1 MSHDCDKVAAEIQ
14 FVFINSHEQGG
25 DNSEELVTEAVCYL
39 LFKRPVLCMCVY
51 IQYIHMCGCVCLN
64 VCVYV
69 CVSCTRSPHK
79 IMKAVGS
86 ISDDHFPSIV

>member
-39 LFKRPVLCMCVY
+39 LFKRPVLCTC
-51 IQYIHMCGCVCLN
+51 
-64 VCVYV
+64 VCVY
-69 CVSCTRSPHK
+69 
-79 IMKAVGS
+79 S
-86 ISDDHFPSIV
+86 ISICAVVSA